1 MKAKYF
7 VNDGYCAALY
17 INPDLGGLSVAI
29 FRRDLSFKNVANRF
43 VGSVCEALRFL
54 RGYEFHSVSN
64 PSELMPYGFKRN
76 H

>member
-1 MKAKYF
+1 MKSKLF
-7 VNDGYCAALY
+7 LNGGFFAALY
-17 INPDLGGLSVAI
+17 FNPQLGGLCVAM
-29 FRRDLSFKNVANRF
+29 FRRTDWVNVDVRF
-43 VGSVCEALRFL
+43 VGSVCNALRFL